1 MKRALVF
8 MLLAVVVASASLS
21 ATTVLYVPMKKSL
34 QMSDMVVVGHVL
46 AMEATYNAEREIVT
60 EISLLVEEGFKG
72 FAQAGDIVKF
82 HAWGGTLDGVHME
95 TSGEARY
102 QLGEKVLVQLEN
114 IQGELPHPG
123 PLLRQ
128 VERLPREGQLAVDQ
142 PQPPRPEP
150 RRRRTRPRSS
160 GCPSTGCGRSPPAPR
175 ELIGS
180 AEACLNS
187 RRHS

>member
-114 IQGELPHPG
+114 IQGELHTLG
-123 PLLRQ
+123 LSFGKWNVYREKDNSQWISRNLRDLNLVGANEAAIERMPLNRM
-128 VERLPREGQLAVDQ
+128 REIA
-142 PQPPRPEP
+142 
-150 RRRRTRPRSS
+150 
-160 GCPSTGCGRSPPAPR
+160 
-175 ELIGS
+175 
-180 AEACLNS
+180 S
-187 RRHS
+187 RHLEN